1 LTLGET
7 EEGSYWSSWEIK
19 FTKSLLDIRIKEKE
33 PEPKCSY
40 HPCTTHPLFTMKII
54 GVDVGGTF
62 TDVILTDTSTG
73 QQYVHKVPSTPQSQE
88 IAVVTGIEGLLRNNN
103 ITPDDVSLVVHGTT
117 VATNAMLERK
127 GARVV
132 LISTEGLEDVLEIG
146 RQNREDIYSISAS
159 RPEPLVKR
167 EDRIGARERLD
178 SEGTPILPLT
188 PESIEDTVTQVL
200 ERDTQSIAISLLFS
214 FRNPVHE
221 RVLMKKIKELTEAYV
236 VASSDVLPEF
246 REFERTSTTV
256 LEAYL
261 GPLVIGYLERLDTSL
276 RSLLANSILAVMQSN
291 GGTMLATQAR
301 GRAIGLAISGLAG
314 GVIGGWQIAKQNDI
328 EKAITLDMG
337 GTSCDIS
344 AIIGEIIV
352 KPDNE
357 VAGLPLRMPSTDVK
371 TIGAGGGSIAWVDD
385 GGILHVGP
393 QSAGADPGPA
403 AYGKGGPNATVTD
416 ANLVLGRL
424 NPDYFL
430 GGNVHLD
437 MGLAREA
444 VSKIAALLN
453 MSIEEAALGIIRIS
467 TANMVQAIREVTVE
481 RGSDPRQFV
490 LVPFGGAGSTQAVD
504 IADLLDVNLILVPP
518 FPGITSALG
527 LVCTNLRV
535 DLMRTILIDANVE
548 NEGDLMDTLNELSS
562 EARSRLEEQGV
573 SADNIQLA
581 WKIDMRYGGQSH
593 ELSIPLNQE
602 VEDITSKSI
611 GQFESFHEESFGYK
625 LPGKKVEWVTARVV
639 AQSNT
644 KEYKP
649 YKHQEYE
656 KSTPIGTRTVL
667 LSDGSTTKASV
678 YRRKTLGIGQTIA
691 GPAII
696 EQVDTTTYIAPDWTA
711 EQQADGSLWV
721 RRELR

>member
-167 EDRIGARERLD
+167 EDRIGVRERLD

-221 RVLMKKIKELTEAYV
+221 RLLMKELKERTDAYV

-291 GGTMLATQAR
+291 GGTILATQAR

-314 GVIGGWQIAKQNDI
+314 GVIGGWQIAKQNGI

-344 AIIGEIIV
+344 AIIGDIIV

-385 GGILHVGP
+385 VGILHVGP
-393 QSAGADPGPA
+393 QSGGAVPGPA
-403 AYGKGGPNATVTD
+403 AYGKGGINATVTD
-416 ANLVLGRL
+416 ANLILGRL

-430 GGNVHLD
+430 GGKVHLNMD
-437 MGLAREA
+437 LAREA
-444 VSKIAALLN
+444 VSKIATILS
-453 MSIEEAALGIIRIS
+453 MSLEEAALSIIRIS

-490 LVPFGGAGSTQAVD
+490 LIPFGGAGSTQAVD
-504 IADLLDVNLILVPP
+504 IADLLGIDLILVPP

-535 DLMRTILIDANVE
+535 DLMKTILMDATTMNEE
-548 NEGDLMDTLNELSS
+548 NLLSTLNELSLK
-562 EARSRLEEQGV
+562 ARNRLQEQGV
-573 SADNIQLA
+573 SATDVKVTWNV
-581 WKIDMRYGGQSH
+581 DMRYGGQSH
-593 ELSIPLNQE
+593 ELSIPLNR
-602 VEDITSKSI
+602 DDGNLTSESV
-611 GQFESFHEESFGYK
+611 GHFESLHEESFGYK
-625 LPGKKVEWVTARVV
+625 LDGRKVEWVTVRVV
-639 AQSNT
+639 AQSND

-649 YKHQEYE
+649 YKHEVHE
-656 KSTPIGTRTVL
+656 EAKPIGERVVL
-667 LSDGSTTKASV
+667 LSDGSTTGAKV
-678 YRRKTLGIGQTIA
+678 YRRKTLEIGQTII
-691 GPAII
+691 GPSII
-696 EQVDTTTYIAPDWTA
+696 EQVDTTTYISPEWTA
-711 EQQADGSLWV
+711 EQQADGTLWV
-721 RRELR
+721 RRDTR